1 VTDRA
6 RRFVGYAMV
15 ALAAAQWGTWPL
27 VLHAADAV
35 RPTPAVLQS
44 TIVLGIVALA
54 SAPLVLRD
62 RIARRATAAQW
73 AGIAWLGAGDALN
86 ATLFF
91 RAYAVT
97 SVGIAVT
104 THFLAPIFVAIASPL
119 LLRERLAG
127 RTWLAVAAAF
137 GGLVLLLRPWGAAFG
152 ASDVYGAALG
162 AGSAVFYASNVIMNK
177 RLVGAFSGSELVCFH
192 CACAFVGLAPFVP
205 AHAWAEVHPRAFAI
219 LAVGAL
225 GPGTFAGLLF
235 TWALR
240 RIPASHATILTL
252 LEPLVAFAVGV
263 LVMHQPLALVS
274 LVGGLFI
281 LGSAAIVMTVK
292 GV

>member
-1 VTDRA
+1 M
-6 RRFVGYAMV
+6 GYAMV
-15 ALAAAQWGTWPL
+15 AVAAAQWGTWPL

-44 TIVLGIVALA
+44 TIVLAVVGLA

-62 RIARRATAAQW
+62 RIAKRATLAQW
-73 AGIAWLGAGDALN
+73 AGVAWLGVADALN

-119 LLRERLAG
+119 LLRERLGG
-127 RTWLAVAAAF
+127 RTWLAVSVAF
-137 GGLVLLLRPWGAAFG
+137 GGLVLLVRPWDASFG
-152 ASDVYGAALG
+152 ANDALGAALG
-162 AGSAVFYASNVIMNK
+162 AGSAVFYASNVIANK
-177 RLVGAFSGSELVCFH
+177 RLVSAFSGSELVCFH
-192 CACAFVGLAPFVP
+192 SVFALAALAPFVP
-205 AHAWAEVHPRAFAI
+205 PHAWGELHPRAVGI

-225 GPGTFAGLLF
+225 GPGTLAGLLF

-240 RIPASHATILTL
+240 RIPAGHATIFTL

-263 LVMHQPLALVS
+263 LAMHQAVTPTSVIGDALILA
-274 LVGGLFI
+274 
-281 LGSAAIVMTVK
+281 ATAIVMTIQRA
-292 GV
+292 